1 MGDLRTTA
9 EERRRVTDAAFARG
23 DMDHRA
29 CLAVLDDLDT
39 LLAENAKLRAVA
51 EAARAYHETCNPG
64 VDPSAERA
72 RRTLGDVLAAL
83 EAP

>member
-1 MGDLRTTA
+1 MADLRTTA
-9 EERRRVTDAAFARG
+9 EERRRVTDAAFARE

-29 CLAVLDDLDT
+29 CLALLDDVDL

-51 EAARAYHETCNPG
+51 EAAKAMQTAHFADDRCEAVPAG
-64 VDPSAERA
+64 
-72 RRTLGDVLAAL
+72 RRMLVALAAL